1 MVGDHNPSD
10 NITLDLFTKLLVA
23 ELCSFQQI
31 VHKLVFK
38 DESLSI
44 FFCIKE
50 AIQTQKQLVQA
61 QRSIITR
68 TKGRTIQT
76 ATKYRS
82 KNRGFRQG

>member
-61 QRSIITR
+61 QKFSN
-68 TKGRTIQT
+68 Q
-76 ATKYRS
+76 
-82 KNRGFRQG
+82 

>member
-50 AIQTQKQLVQA
+50 AIQTQKQ
-61 QRSIITR
+61 
-68 TKGRTIQT
+68 
-76 ATKYRS
+76 
-82 KNRGFRQG
+82 